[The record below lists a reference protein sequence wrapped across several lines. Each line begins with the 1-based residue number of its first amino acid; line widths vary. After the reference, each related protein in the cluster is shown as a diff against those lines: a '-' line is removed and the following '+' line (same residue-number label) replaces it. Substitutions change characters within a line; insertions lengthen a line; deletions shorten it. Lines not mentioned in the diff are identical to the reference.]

1 MDLIKSR
8 DSKYGEY
15 EELLLERDQLEKEA
29 GQIWTAYLKLFG
41 RLITEN
47 YEEKLEC
54 IKCKKTIAYY
64 QSALNRG
71 GKVDASEMQKWLD
84 GEMAD
89 YYRNLKAML
98 RENDEAAKAKTSTP
112 YEVQRAKTLYR
123 RLAKLIHPDM
133 NPETAGS
140 DILLDL
146 WQRILTA
153 YHHNDVK
160 DLSELEVLVRKA
172 LKDLGAGES
181 RVEIPDIEDRI
192 DEIKEEIENI
202 RTTEPYT
209 LRSLVEDEDAI
220 AKKREELQEELE
232 SYQKY
237 HKELSTVILQMLQG
251 GGLAINVG

>member
-89 YYRNLKAML
+89 YYRNLKAISKFYIVSGTQA
-98 RENDEAAKAKTSTP
+98 N
-112 YEVQRAKTLYR
+112 
-123 RLAKLIHPDM
+123 
-133 NPETAGS
+133 
-140 DILLDL
+140 
-146 WQRILTA
+146 
-153 YHHNDVK
+153 
-160 DLSELEVLVRKA
+160 
-172 LKDLGAGES
+172 GAVC
-181 RVEIPDIEDRI
+181 RQLCYA
-192 DEIKEEIENI
+192 
-202 RTTEPYT
+202 T
-209 LRSLVEDEDAI
+209 
-220 AKKREELQEELE
+220 
-232 SYQKY
+232 
-237 HKELSTVILQMLQG
+237 
-251 GGLAINVG
+251 